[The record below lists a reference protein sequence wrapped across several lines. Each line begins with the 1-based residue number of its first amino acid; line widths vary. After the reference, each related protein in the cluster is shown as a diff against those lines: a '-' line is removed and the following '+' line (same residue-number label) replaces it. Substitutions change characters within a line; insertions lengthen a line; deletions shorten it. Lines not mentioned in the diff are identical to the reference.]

1 MSVNLLGIIVIVA
14 YISLSSSIN
23 KLRRT
28 QIEINKKL
36 DMLLDERNLD
46 FVPKVEISDELR
58 SELEAL
64 VDENKKVKAV
74 KLLREETGMDLV
86 DAKNYIDSI

>member
-1 MSVNLLGIIVIVA
+1 MSVNLLGIIVIAA

-23 KLRRT
+23 NLRRT

-36 DMLLDERNLD
+36 DMLLDERNLS
-46 FVPKVEISDELR
+46 FIPKVEISDELR

-74 KLLREETGMDLV
+74 KLLREETGMELV